1 MNVHYIEHGT
11 CHVFVLDLMY
21 LWNLSTLGNLRK
33 SHERKMWLFSRS
45 SGIMPKT
52 SRPARVLSVT
62 SGLVSLLRKRF
73 LVFLSGGI
81 WYPRQNFLITARQ
94 ASWHTPRPLTGKSLS
109 NTSGLAGSSSK
120 MVSVPNGYSRNL
132 VRNDAKLNLFSKC
145 KKTLKVKV
153 P

>member
-1 MNVHYIEHGT
+1 MYITLNMVRAMCLYWILCTSEIFP
-11 CHVFVLDLMY
+11 HVAISEKVMR
-21 LWNLSTLGNLRK
+21 GRCG
-33 SHERKMWLFSRS
+33 LFSRS
-45 SGIMPKT
+45 SGIKPKT